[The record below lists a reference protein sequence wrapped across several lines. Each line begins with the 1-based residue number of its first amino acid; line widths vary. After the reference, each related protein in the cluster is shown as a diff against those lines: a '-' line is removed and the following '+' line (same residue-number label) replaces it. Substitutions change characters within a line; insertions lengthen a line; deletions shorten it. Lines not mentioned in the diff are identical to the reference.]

1 MKKLLICLLMPML
14 AGCLSP
20 VTDRLDS
27 LQAELN
33 HVNSQLEET
42 NKQLAR
48 ANQQLEKV
56 EIGVRRMGGPNQ

>member
-1 MKKLLICLLMPML
+1 MKKLLLGMLIPML
-14 AGCLSP
+14 PGCLSP

-33 HVNSQLEET
+33 HVNAQLEET

-48 ANQQLEKV
+48 ANHQLEKV
-56 EIGVRRMGGPNQ
+56 EIGVRRMGGTNP

>member
-1 MKKLLICLLMPML
+1 MKKLMLGMLMPML

-48 ANQQLEKV
+48 ANMQLEKV
-56 EIGVRRMGGPNQ
+56 EIGVRRMGGSNQ